1 MVANTPI
8 GNVRMKKQAGF
19 TYMGLLMIVAIAGI
33 GMAGVGIVW
42 HQESQRERE
51 KELLFIG
58 AEYRKAI
65 GSYFESSSSGD
76 KQYPQTL
83 QDLVLDKRFPNIK
96 RHIRQLYADPFAKEN
111 KPWNLVLEQ
120 GQIRGVYSTAEIKPI
135 KKFGFASVDESFA
148 EAETYSDWRFI
159 YAPGS
164 SASSAPKQ
172 NINQPDNQNNS
183 NEPSNNEPNSLPPSI
198 NAPTNTPSTNEPSAV
213 EPNTSQPEIPPS
225 NSMPFETLPP
235 SINAVENPL
244 NNAIDNSVAQPA
256 N

>member
-1 MVANTPI
+1 MAANMPI
-8 GNVRMKKQAGF
+8 GNWPMNKQAGF

-33 GMAGVGIVW
+33 AMAGVGVVW

-65 GSYFESSSSGD
+65 GSYFESSPGGI

-83 QDLVLDKRFPNIK
+83 QELVLDKRFPNIK
-96 RHIRQLYADPFAKEN
+96 RHIRQLYADPFAKDN
-111 KPWNLVLEQ
+111 QSWNLVLEQ
-120 GQIRGVYSTAEIKPI
+120 GQIRGVYSTAEAKPI
-135 KKFGFASVDESFA
+135 KKFGFASTEESFS
-148 EAETYSDWRFI
+148 EAESYSDWRFI

-164 SASSAPKQ
+164 LASSAPIQ
-172 NINQPDNQNNS
+172 NANQPDNLPDSQSNS
-183 NEPSNNEPNSLPPSI
+183 NEPSNNEFNSLPPSI
-198 NAPTNTPSTNEPSAV
+198 NAP
-213 EPNTSQPEIPPS
+213 NTSEPEIPPS

-235 SINAVENPL
+235 SINA
-244 NNAIDNSVAQPA
+244 IDNSAAQPA

>member
-1 MVANTPI
+1 MAVYTPI

-58 AEYRKAI
+58 DEYRKAI
-65 GSYFESSSSGD
+65 GSYYENSPSGT

-83 QDLVLDKRFPNIK
+83 QELVLDKRFPNIK
-96 RHIRQLYADPFAKEN
+96 RHIRQLYADPFAKN
-111 KPWNLVLEQ
+111 NQSWNLVLEQ
-120 GQIRGVYSTAEIKPI
+120 GQIRGVYSTAELKPI
-135 KKFGFASVDESFA
+135 KKFGFANVDESFS
-148 EAETYSDWRFI
+148 EAATYSDWRFI

-164 SASSAPKQ
+164 SASSAPPPQ
-172 NINQPDNQNNS
+172 NLNQPDDQFNNNQ
-183 NEPSNNEPNSLPPSI
+183 PGDNEPNSLPPSI
-198 NAPTNTPSTNEPSAV
+198 NAPNAT

-235 SINAVENPL
+235 SINAIENPL
-244 NNAIDNSVAQPA
+244 NNAIDNSATQPA